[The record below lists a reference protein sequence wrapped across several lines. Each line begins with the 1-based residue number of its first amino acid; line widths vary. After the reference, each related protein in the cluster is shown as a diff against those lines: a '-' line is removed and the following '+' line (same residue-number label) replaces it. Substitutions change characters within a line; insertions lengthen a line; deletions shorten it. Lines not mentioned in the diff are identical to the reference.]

1 MSIEKQAYADMVS
14 AMKANDVLKRETL
27 RLLMSEIKKERID
40 SRKELT
46 DEDVMKIIK
55 SGIKKRQDS
64 IELFKQGK
72 REDLVEK
79 TQSEIKILEIYLPK
93 QMPQEELEKIITEL
107 IVKLGAISPKDT
119 GRIMK
124 EVMSNYGSQVD
135 GKIVQQIVSSKL
147 NVTK

>member
-40 SRKELT
+40 TRKELT

-79 TQSEIKILEIYLPK
+79 TQLEIKILEVYLPK
-93 QMPQEELEKIITEL
+93 QMPQEELEKIIVE
-107 IVKLGAISPKDT
+107 IIAKLGAGSPKDT

-147 NVTK
+147 KG